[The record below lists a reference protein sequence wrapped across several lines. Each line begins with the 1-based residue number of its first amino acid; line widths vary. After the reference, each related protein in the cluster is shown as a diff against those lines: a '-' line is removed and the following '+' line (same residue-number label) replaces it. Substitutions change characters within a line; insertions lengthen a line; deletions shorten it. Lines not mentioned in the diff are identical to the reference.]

1 MAEQTA
7 PLVQVFVTSDPL
19 THGVIPEVWAR
30 IEGDTIVHSSYEY
43 RLTGEGR
50 MWHRRRWAAENYA
63 RQLQAAKL
71 AELRAEVARI
81 EGLRFGRPGS

>member
-1 MAEQTA
+1 MAEETA

-30 IEGDTIVHSSYEY
+30 IEGDTIVHSAYEY

-63 RQLQAAKL
+63 CQIQAERLAQLRD
-71 AELRAEVARI
+71 EIARI
-81 EGLRFGRPGS
+81 EGFRFGRPGS

>member
-1 MAEQTA
+1 MTEETV
-7 PLVQVFVTSDPL
+7 PLVQVFLTCDPL

-30 IEGDTIVHSSYEY
+30 IEGDTIAHSAYEY

-71 AELRAEVARI
+71 AELRAEIARI